1 MRVRSEYLCQIL
13 MLLVYVKQS
22 IRENQNE
29 QEFQNN
35 IIGKYNLQEVDS
47 INI

>member
-1 MRVRSEYLCQIL
+1 